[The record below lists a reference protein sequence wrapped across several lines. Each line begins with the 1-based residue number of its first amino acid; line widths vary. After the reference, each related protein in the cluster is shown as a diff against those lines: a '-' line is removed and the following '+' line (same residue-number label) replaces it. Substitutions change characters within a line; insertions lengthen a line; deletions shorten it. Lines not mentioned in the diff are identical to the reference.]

1 MTVPDDTNPEMMGT
15 TIHEEML
22 LPQKFKINFGE
33 EEKILER
40 NVITSKIQNKIWG
53 RV

>member
-1 MTVPDDTNPEMMGT
+1 M
-15 TIHEEML
+15 EEML
-22 LPQKFKINFGE
+22 LPRILKIKFGE